1 MIGQRSTDGFGAR
14 PGLSI
19 SCVWIRASSLVLG
32 LVLLEIFEAQLQ
44 LRDLGIQTLGGLA
57 VLLASQRR
65 QLRPEM
71 SDFDRRRAQLGA
83 RGGQLVP
90 QGGDLFLGRAVCQ
103 VHMTI
108 LPESGP
114 VYKHDHTRER
124 SIPVTP
130 RPRAALSRRACA
142 SQFLPAASKPAP
154 PSS

>member
-1 MIGQRSTDGFGAR
+1 M
-14 PGLSI
+14 
-19 SCVWIRASSLVLG
+19 LG

-71 SDFDRRRAQLGA
+71 LDFDRRRAKLGA
-83 RGGQLVP
+83 RRGQFVP
-90 QGGDLFLGRAVCQ
+90 QCGDLFLGRAVCQ
-103 VHMTI
+103 VHMAI
-108 LPESGP
+108 LPEGGP
-114 VYKHDHTRER
+114 YVQPDHPRER

-130 RPRAALSRRACA
+130 QPRAALSRRACA
-142 SQFLPAASKPAP
+142 SQFLPAASTPAP